1 MNVMKDDVAM
11 IDKPY
16 LSDTAVILLVVTP
29 IALCVLLFVM
39 ARWDVWWIR
48 EYHVIKLATMA
59 LPMLLSAAGVWIA
72 VWLRGVYKLCALSS
86 FAVTVLLWLVLL
98 YELSQ

>member
-1 MNVMKDDVAM
+1 MKDDAAM

-29 IALCVLLFVM
+29 IALCVLLFIV

-48 EYHVIKLATMA
+48 EYHVIRLAAMA
-59 LPMLLSAAGVWIA
+59 LPMLLSAAGVWMA
-72 VWLRGVYKLCALSS
+72 VWLRGVYKLCAFSS
-86 FAVTVLLWLVLL
+86 LAVAALFWLAFL
-98 YELSQ
+98 YKLSQ

>member
-1 MNVMKDDVAM
+1 MKDDVVTTY
-11 IDKPY
+11 KPY
-16 LSDTAVILLVVTP
+16 LSDTVVILLVVAP

-59 LPMLLSAAGVWIA
+59 LPMLLSAAGVWMV
-72 VWLRGVYKLCALSS
+72 VWLRGVYKLCAFSS
-86 FAVTVLLWLVLL
+86 IAVAALFWLAFL
-98 YELSQ
+98 YKLSQ